1 MSRSAKKHFL
11 ETSFDINPRSSII
24 LVSGFSLILKSMRS
38 VPVPGFRSGRIL
50 VRPIPP
56 EAVGS
61 GWWTQV
67 KFFRKFFDFFN
78 TNVWKLPK
86 QKFQNFI
93 LPLKTTNNNK
103 NVLSLDSCGRNES
116 VIWKVSTRLR
126 EPIYLYIS
134 ISGKLISLWII
145 RANISIRILVH
156 LKKSTAGENN
166 LTHCDCLQRLLAAKP
181 HIRLFAPR
189 LADLARQTCRS

>member
-1 MSRSAKKHFL
+1 MLNFVTERGGVFRNDRNRSHQPINSIMSCSVLGFVSRPLFVRGKMSRSAKKHFL

-78 TNVWKLPK
+78 TNV
-86 QKFQNFI
+86 
-93 LPLKTTNNNK
+93 
-103 NVLSLDSCGRNES
+103 
-116 VIWKVSTRLR
+116 
-126 EPIYLYIS
+126 
-134 ISGKLISLWII
+134 
-145 RANISIRILVH
+145 
-156 LKKSTAGENN
+156 
-166 LTHCDCLQRLLAAKP
+166 
-181 HIRLFAPR
+181 
-189 LADLARQTCRS
+189 

>member
-1 MSRSAKKHFL
+1 MSCSVLGFVSRPLFVRGKMSRSAKKHFL

-86 QKFQNFI
+86 QKI
-93 LPLKTTNNNK
+93 SKLYIASTTTNNK
-103 NVLSLDSCGRNES
+103 KYPPSLDSCVRNES
-116 VIWKVSTRLR
+116 VIWKVKAPGFESLF
-126 EPIYLYIS
+126 ICIS
-134 ISGKLISLWII
+134 VYQASWFLS
-145 RANISIRILVH
+145 
-156 LKKSTAGENN
+156 E
-166 LTHCDCLQRLLAAKP
+166 
-181 HIRLFAPR
+181 
-189 LADLARQTCRS
+189 